1 MIEIGRSPGST
12 TAAKRIAEALGGMG
26 FLLGLVWIIRGIL
39 GIQQYSYDI
48 LVAAFGLVFLSRL
61 FMTKTNAGAA
71 RAVSTFLWNIAA
83 TAIFIVIG
91 IWFFGW
97 VASIQ
102 ADVFPV
108 AISSRVPTLVVA
120 AIVAGLGAYAA
131 SKFYPGRRKAALSR
145 PAFLV
150 GAGTGPASMGTRIT
164 AKRDTVSLPIKRDG
178 RTLGAVILGDVTA
191 SFETPMGPVNAS
203 LTGPVTTV
211 GLPFQGKVLGRTDV
225 EKLTGRTQEQLV
237 AEIRADTSVW
247 NPSRTEG
254 FDLPFVYMWKD
265 DFEAEAHVGPL
276 EMRQGPAGQQV
287 KIGPVTFDAG
297 DKRENKK
304 WLAKGAGES
313 YIRIDGSRVS
323 AKWNGSTL
331 SMEDGTMK
339 LSVGSDGFSYS
350 PTEVRA
356 SSPLHSLQ
364 VTKDKITL
372 DTRKFTLQVSGD
384 KVVLRTED
392 KTSSTESKDFANDL
406 RSLLTETVER
416 QVKDVMEGTPIDLSE
431 MLATTEEVLAK
442 HG

>member
-1 MIEIGRSPGST
+1 LIEIGRGSAS
-12 TAAKRIAEALGGMG
+12 TAATKRIAEALGGMG

-48 LVAAFGLVFLSRL
+48 LVASFGLVFLSRL

-83 TAIFIVIG
+83 TAIFVVVG

-102 ADVFPV
+102 ADVLPA
-108 AISSRVPTLVVA
+108 AISSRVPTLVIV

-131 SKFYPGRRKAALSR
+131 SKFYPGRRKAVPSR

-150 GAGTGPASMGTRIT
+150 GAGTGPASMGTRVT
-164 AKRDTVSLPIKRDG
+164 AKRDTVGLTIKRDG
-178 RTLGAVILGDVTA
+178 RTLGAVLLGDITA

-211 GLPFQGKVLGRTDV
+211 GVPFQGKVLGKTDV
-225 EKLTGRTQEQLV
+225 VKLTGRTQEQLV

-265 DFEAEAHVGPL
+265 DFESEAHIGPL

-287 KIGPVTFDAG
+287 KIGPVTFDAE

-313 YIRIDGSRVS
+313 YIRTEGSRIS
-323 AKWNGSTL
+323 AKWNGSSL
-331 SMEDGTMK
+331 SMEGGAMK

-392 KTSSTESKDFANDL
+392 KTNSTESKDFANDL